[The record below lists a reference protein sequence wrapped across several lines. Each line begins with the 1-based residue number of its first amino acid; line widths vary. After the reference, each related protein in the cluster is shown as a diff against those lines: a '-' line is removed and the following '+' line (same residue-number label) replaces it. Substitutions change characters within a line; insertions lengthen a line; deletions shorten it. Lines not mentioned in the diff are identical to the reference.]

1 MSDCV
6 ITDRQGIQSHDEPRW
21 TALLAVFVAVVLQ
34 LFLPDSLI
42 RALGNRRRIEKTGA
56 FSHPGAPLQRIAV
69 LLLVGPA
76 LAAV

>member
-1 MSDCV
+1 LSDCV

-56 FSHPGAPLQRIAV
+56 FSHLEHLCNELQSSFLWVRR
-69 LLLVGPA
+69 
-76 LAAV
+76 